1 MLRDESSCQPLHG
14 IAAGLVIRLIGA
26 GVKLHHRVRHRAERD
41 AGLGN
46 HGFQILF
53 RRADS
58 DRSADDMRFSREQLK
73 EPELFLNGLRFSQ
86 NGFTEN
92 HCRVS

>member
-1 MLRDESSCQPLHG
+1 MQNVTRDSE
-14 IAAGLVIRLIGA
+14 
-26 GVKLHHRVRHRAERD
+26 
-41 AGLGN
+41 N